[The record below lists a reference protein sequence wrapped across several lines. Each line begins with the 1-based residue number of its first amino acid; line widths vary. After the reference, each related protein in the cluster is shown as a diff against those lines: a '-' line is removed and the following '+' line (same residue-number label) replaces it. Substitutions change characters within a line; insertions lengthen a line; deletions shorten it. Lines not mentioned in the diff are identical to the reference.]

1 MEDPIHGIHLETFTQ
16 AIPVPLEYVQQVRF
30 PFEGVKPLFQS
41 LGIFTVYE
49 QVNKIYVQVA
59 TKKFYTKSGV

>member
-1 MEDPIHGIHLETFTQ
+1 M
-16 AIPVPLEYVQQVRF
+16 PLEYVQQVRF

-59 TKKFYTKSGV
+59 TKKFYTKSGVWNVK